1 MELQNVVFDVRDKIA
16 FVTVNRPKVL
26 NALNDR
32 TMEELK
38 YIFLECRRR
47 DDVLAVIFTGEGEKA
62 FIAGAD
68 INELATQSPLEGK
81 DRSRRGQH
89 ILEIIESLGK
99 PVIAAINGFALGGG
113 CEIAMACTVRLAA
126 DTARLG
132 QPEVKL
138 GLIAG
143 YGGTQRLVRLVGLGR
158 ALELLLTGEHVTAQR
173 AYEIGLVNAVYARTE
188 LLAQAESMAKKM
200 IANGPLALKLTL
212 EAAQRGS
219 QMTLAE
225 GLNLEA
231 TLFGLICTTEDMK
244 EGTRAFLEKRP
255 AQFKAK

>member
-1 MELQNVVFDVRDKIA
+1 MELQNVVFDVREKIA
-16 FVTVNRPKVL
+16 YVTVNRPKVL

-38 YIFLECRRR
+38 HIFLECRRR

-68 INELATQSPLEGK
+68 INELATQSPMDGK

-89 ILEIIESLGK
+89 VLEIIENLGK

-138 GLIAG
+138 GLTAG

-158 ALELLLTGEHVTAQR
+158 ALEILLTGEHIAAQR
-173 AYEIGLVNAVYARTE
+173 AYEIGLVNAVYPRAE
-188 LLAQAESMAKKM
+188 LLAQAETMAKKM
-200 IANGPLALKLTL
+200 IANGPLALKLTI